1 MNLSNKELFIFDL
14 DGTLID
20 SVPDIT
26 LGVNETLSEL
36 SLPNFNEDEVR
47 MWVGNGAEKLMER
60 ALEAASKET
69 GNEIDVPFSEVMDS
83 YFKNY
88 RKNLTVNTYAYKGVE
103 NALNLLKEQNVK
115 MAIVTNKPF
124 DFIAPVLEF
133 VGIKQFF
140 SLWVGADSLPTKK
153 PNPEPLLHVCKEL
166 NISPEK
172 AIMVG
177 DSKNDILVAQ
187 NAKINSIGLT
197 YGYNY
202 NESISAYH
210 PDIVLDNLSD
220 VVNYFE

>member
-26 LGVNETLSEL
+26 LGVNDTLTEF
-36 SLPNFNEDEVR
+36 SLPNFSEDEVR
-47 MWVGNGAEKLMER
+47 VWVGNGAEKLMER
-60 ALEAASKET
+60 ALEASFKKIGEKK
-69 GNEIDVPFSEVMDS
+69 DLSFSEVMDS

-88 RKNLTVNTYAYKGVE
+88 RKNLTVNTYAYKGVV
-103 NALNLLKEQNVK
+103 NALNQLKERNIK

-124 DFIAPVLEF
+124 DFIAPVLKF
-133 VGIKQFF
+133 IGIKEYF
-140 SLWVGADSLPTKK
+140 SLWLGADSLPTKK
-153 PNPEPLLHVCKEL
+153 PNPEPLLHICKEL

-177 DSKNDILVAQ
+177 DSKNDILAAQ

-202 NESISAYH
+202 NEPISAYS

-220 VVNYFE
+220 IADYFG

>member
-140 SLWVGADSLPTKK
+140 SLWVGADSLPIKK

-172 AIMVG
+172 AVMVG
-177 DSKNDILVAQ
+177 DSKNDILAAQ

-202 NESISAYH
+202 NEPISAYH

-220 VVNYFE
+220 VIKYL

>member
-26 LGVNETLSEL
+26 LGVNDTLTEF
-36 SLPNFNEDEVR
+36 SLPNFSEDEVR
-47 MWVGNGAEKLMER
+47 VWVGNGAEKLMER
-60 ALEAASKET
+60 ALEASFTKIGEKK
-69 GNEIDVPFSEVMDS
+69 DLSFSEVMDS

-88 RKNLTVNTYAYKGVE
+88 RKNLTVNTYAYKGVV
-103 NALNLLKEQNVK
+103 NALNQLKERNIK

-124 DFIAPVLEF
+124 DFIAPVLKF
-133 VGIKQFF
+133 IGIKEYF
-140 SLWVGADSLPTKK
+140 SLWLGADSLPTKK
-153 PNPEPLLHVCKEL
+153 PNPEPLLHICKEL

-177 DSKNDILVAQ
+177 DSKNDILAAQ

-202 NESISAYH
+202 NEPISAYS

-220 VVNYFE
+220 IADYFG

>member
-172 AIMVG
+172 AVMVG
-177 DSKNDILVAQ
+177 DSKNDILAAQ